1 MWKYWKTKTKTGI
14 HEIPLRSWNSMQQEI
29 VRWIFCPRI
38 ATNRSMNDSSKN
50 CINCVRYKQNVTMAE
65 KKLFQVTL
73 HPSFLHGPDTARSLD
88 HSKAETLLAQCS
100 PGHFIWVVIWVM
112 RSAEDESLT
121 APGTH
126 THTRCQQPAVLLT
139 APSSATLP
147 SPSIDQFPLVTLPS
161 YCRQ

>member
-73 HPSFLHGPDTARSLD
+73 HPSFLHGPDTARGLH

-112 RSAEDESLT
+112 RSAEDESL
-121 APGTH
+121 H
-126 THTRCQQPAVLLT
+126 PALTLTLGVSNLALLT
-139 APSSATLP
+139 APSSALP
-147 SPSIDQFPLVTLPS
+147 SPSIDQFPLFTLPS